1 MRVQAAVRAS
11 EGRPLKRMQ
20 FTFAVDQ
27 PAGASLEAGPVTVKK
42 PDLKPSSQFR
52 DTVIRRIRPSTRS
65 AATGNVKG
73 DSHTN
78 NASAG
83 PSGERNDGPPSLTE
97 FGRKRTPPPQNDA
110 MNVEDSGLFNDASS
124 SSFTAYPNTPTDIT
138 SINEVNS
145 TTNHGADIADSWESA
160 ALRFP
165 SLFTDDFGPAAL
177 LFPQPSLTTALSYGE
192 DVTNSNSTDGFRIA
206 RPTIELPLDE
216 LLNADSPGGWSSGFQ
231 QQETRRAD
239 RLDSQEDVEMK
250 VAPSDTA
257 YPPHA
262 VRSEPSHEDEHMLM
276 GPGLRKLGALS
287 GMEDLVPRT
296 ITPSRI
302 GPNSGPGANTT
313 TTSTAGTK
321 RPSLSVRTQ
330 SVSTRSTGPSATPV
344 NSSQQNSTTNSAP
357 GGVKAECS
365 NCGATHTPLWRRGL
379 NDERNCNACGLYCKL
394 VRPAW
399 PRPCRCSV

>member
-1 MRVQAAVRAS
+1 
-11 EGRPLKRMQ
+11 MQ
-20 FTFAVDQ
+20 FTFSVDQ
-27 PAGASLEAGPVTVKK
+27 PASVTASAVPNKK
-42 PDLKPSSQFR
+42 PDMKPSSEFKDISKR
-52 DTVIRRIRPSTRS
+52 GRPSTRS
-65 AATGNVKG
+65 TTAA
-73 DSHTN
+73 
-78 NASAG
+78 
-83 PSGERNDGPPSLTE
+83 E
-97 FGRKRTPPPQNDA
+97 
-110 MNVEDSGLFNDASS
+110 
-124 SSFTAYPNTPTDIT
+124 
-138 SINEVNS
+138 
-145 TTNHGADIADSWESA
+145 ESA
-160 ALRFP
+160 APKDPAADDKDQPLTQRGRKLSSAKNDTNKEDLYHSVSLRFP
-165 SLFTDDFGPAAL
+165 SLFSNDFGPAAL
-177 LFPQPSLTTALSYGE
+177 LYPTPTVTNPMTYGE
-192 DVTNSNSTDGFRIA
+192 GVAQTNNDSDGFSIV

-231 QQETRRAD
+231 QQEARRAD

-262 VRSEPSHEDEHMLM
+262 ARSEPSHEDEHMLI

-379 NDERNCNACGLYCKL
+379 NDELNCNACGLYCKL
-394 VRPAW
+394 VSLSSSLGLVRALLGSLTDALRPLLAQAPPPEEHAQQ
-399 PRPCRCSV
+399 PRGRARPGCASPGVARSCW